1 MLDIKENNMNK
12 YEKILKIYD
21 IMKRLNNRI
30 SDIEIN
36 ILIDLNNYLLFK
48 HELNCIEK
56 AMNKLYKAFNNTL
69 GY

>member
-1 MLDIKENNMNK
+1 MNK
-12 YEKILKIYD
+12 YKKIIKIHD

-30 SDIEIN
+30 CDIEIN
-36 ILIDLNNYLLFK
+36 IYIDHNNYIIFK

-56 AMNKLYKAFNNTL
+56 AMNKLYKAFNDTL